1 MFDLSVIHFVS
12 CDLSND
18 FSAVCFIDSASDLC
32 IVQASATLLGF
43 VKHIL
48 EQTGPGW
55 TKKFLQRFESNKM
68 AI

>member
-1 MFDLSVIHFVS
+1 MEHLDLFFFCLLMILPLT
-12 CDLSND
+12 CG
-18 FSAVCFIDSASDLC
+18 LC
-32 IVQASATLLGF
+32 MLQATLLGF

-55 TKKFLQRFESNKM
+55 TMKFLQRFESNKM